1 MRKRSWN
8 CAPNSQTTV
17 ISSTPNSGLLLHR
30 HDPLRLPVWAF
41 DSHPISTLSFHLIS
55 NSRRVLVSNQLYP
68 SYLPSFVRLVI
79 DFSRNIHGLHRSV
92 DNRGYQPLSNLIIS
106 IITPF
111 PFFLLPKKKRKKRRN
126 SHLSLKFSAFR
137 TFALGSSSR
146 FVFLIA
152 ATGVERVSCLLISEG
167 LRLFN
172 KLLRPR
178 RKTTFSR
185 SRETWTTAL
194 ASTIIISHL

>member
-1 MRKRSWN
+1 MPS
-8 CAPNSQTTV
+8 
-17 ISSTPNSGLLLHR
+17 HR
-30 HDPLRLPVWAF
+30 HDPLRLPLWAF
-41 DSHPISTLSFHLIS
+41 DFHLISTLSFLSFHLIS
-55 NSRRVLVSNQLYP
+55 NSHRVPVSNPLYP

-92 DNRGYQPLSNLIIS
+92 DSRGYQPLSNLIIS

>member
-1 MRKRSWN
+1 M
-8 CAPNSQTTV
+8 TV
-17 ISSTPNSGLLLHR
+17 ISSTPNSDLLLHR

-55 NSRRVLVSNQLYP
+55 NSRRVFVSNQLYP